1 MSESTSN
8 VVPILLPQA
17 GNSMEEGTIL
27 AWRKRVGDLVK
38 SGDVLYELETDKAT
52 IEVEA
57 EAAGV
62 LAKIVVGEGET
73 APVKTPVAYLAES
86 EAAVDAYL
94 ASIGGAPPAPSTVV
108 QPGGVVASASMPAG
122 DVRPGVTGD
131 LLAPT
136 RTRVSPAARKAAEH
150 LGVDPTLAS
159 PGSGPDGRVV
169 RADVEALAARRST
182 SPAATSGAMPP
193 AVPSVSANAG
203 GIRRPMPKM
212 RRAIARNL
220 QASKQTV
227 PHFYVKVTVD
237 AGPMMAYYRREK
249 AMYPCS
255 VNDVIVSACARVLQ
269 EFPAFRSQIDGDE
282 IVEFPHSN
290 IGLAVALDEGLVVPV
305 LAGAERLSLQGVA
318 QESRRVIEAARQGK
332 LEGVGT
338 GVFTI
343 SNLGMFGTEEFS
355 AIINPPES
363 AILAVG
369 AVREHV
375 FAKDGAI
382 RVGHAM
388 TMTLSCDHR
397 VVDGATAARFA
408 ARLKEVLEGLA

>member
-1 MSESTSN
+1 MSESTPN

-27 AWRKRVGDLVK
+27 AWRKRVGDVVK
-38 SGDVLYELETDKAT
+38 PGDVLYELETDKAT

-57 EAAGV
+57 EAAGKI
-62 LAKIVVGEGET
+62 AKIVVDEGAT

-86 EAAVDAYL
+86 EADVDRFL
-94 ASIGGAPPAPSTVV
+94 AASGGSPTPPPDRVATGSSVVGAPV
-108 QPGGVVASASMPAG
+108 PAG
-122 DVRPGVTGD
+122 DVRPAAGGD
-131 LLAPT
+131 TLAPT
-136 RTRVSPAARKAAEH
+136 RTRISPAARKAAES
-150 LGVDPTLAS
+150 LGVDAAQAA
-159 PGSGPDGRVV
+159 PGSGPDGRVT
-169 RADVEALAARRST
+169 RADVEALAFRRIQ
-182 SPAATSGAMPP
+182 PAAP
-193 AVPSVSANAG
+193 AASASPTAVAG
-203 GIRRPMPKM
+203 EGGQRRPMPKM

-220 QASKQTV
+220 QTSKQTV

-237 AGPMMAYYRREK
+237 AGPLMAYYRREK
-249 AMYPCS
+249 AVYPCS

-269 EFPAFRSQIDGDE
+269 EFPAFRSQIDGDD

-290 IGLAVALDEGLVVPV
+290 IGLAVALDDGLVVPV
-305 LAGAERLSLQGVA
+305 LVGAERLSLQGIA
-318 QESRRVIEAARQGK
+318 QETRRIVEAARQGK

-375 FAKDGAI
+375 FAKDGSI
-382 RVGHAM
+382 RAGLAL

-408 ARLKEVLEGLA
+408 ARLKEVLEALG